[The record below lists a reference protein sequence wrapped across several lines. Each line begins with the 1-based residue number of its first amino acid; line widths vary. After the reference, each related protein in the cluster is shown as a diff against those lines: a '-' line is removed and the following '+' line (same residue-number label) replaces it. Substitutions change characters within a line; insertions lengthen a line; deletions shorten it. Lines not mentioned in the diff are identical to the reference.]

1 MLRRLII
8 NADDLG
14 LTTGVNA
21 GIFDAHGHGV
31 LTSASLFANA
41 PATADAVFRARLR
54 PSLGVGCHLTLVDGQ
69 PTLSPRHVP
78 TLIADDGRFRESW
91 KPFIVACLTGRV
103 SLDEVERELTAQID
117 RLRSEGIQLTHL
129 DAHKHTH
136 AFPPIFA
143 IVARLADRFR
153 IPSVRVPFE
162 RWAPPIAGERDRRW
176 AARRQALENAAL
188 WYWARRDARIA
199 AQHGLR
205 LANFTG
211 RVHTGLLSAS
221 TIESILR
228 GLPAG
233 LTELMVH
240 PGYVD
245 SGLAAVKTRLRESR
259 AVEVELLCDPSVRN
273 LLARERIDLVRHD
286 LTSSTTRSLRHV
298 S

>member
-1 MLRRLII
+1 MLRTLVI

-14 LTTGVNA
+14 LTKGVNA
-21 GIFDAHGHGV
+21 GIFDAHDHGV

-41 PATADAVFRARLR
+41 PATADAVFRAGLR
-54 PSLGVGCHLTLVDGQ
+54 PSLGIGCHLALVDGQ
-69 PTLSPRHVP
+69 PTLPARRVP
-78 TLIADDGRFRESW
+78 TLITDDGRFHQSW

-103 SLDEVERELTAQID
+103 SLDEVEQELTAQID
-117 RLRSEGIQLTHL
+117 RLRSEGITLTHL

-136 AFPPIFA
+136 AYPPIFA
-143 IVARLADRFR
+143 IVARLARRFGIPAVR
-153 IPSVRVPFE
+153 IPFE
-162 RWAPPIAGERDRRW
+162 RWVPPIAGERDRRRT
-176 AARRQALENAAL
+176 ARRQALENAAL

-199 AQHGLR
+199 LQNGLR
-205 LANFTG
+205 TPNFAG
-211 RVHTGLLSAS
+211 RVHTGLLSAD

-240 PGYVD
+240 PGYFD
-245 SGLAAVKTRLRESR
+245 GELAAVKTRLRESR
-259 AVEVELLCDPSVRN
+259 GVEVELLCDASVRT

-286 LTSSTTRSLRHV
+286 LTLSMTRSLRHV